1 MSQYTA
7 NLYFTIRM
15 HAVTKDFTKY
25 WYLSHTD
32 THL

>member
-1 MSQYTA
+1 
-7 NLYFTIRM
+7 M